1 MIAAPWGDE
10 KTGKSSFAL
19 TFPKPI
25 WHADMDFGFHRVADR
40 FKKEIDSGLIVS
52 KPYPI
57 PVQELIFSTQVGRPI
72 KGIREV
78 YEEFIHDF
86 VNDFILNPDV
96 LTGVVDTHT
105 QLWEIVRLGFLQEKQ
120 EIQLEQGL
128 KKGETLRER
137 LMPYE
142 YGEPNDRMKRIIQA
156 ARSYGKH
163 LVMVHYAKEEYKPM
177 VVDGQ
182 IKETRT
188 GKLEMD
194 SFKHIPDLS
203 DIVIQTSRNS
213 MEFFGT
219 IVLCGLD
226 IRLEGMKFRDP
237 TYQLIV
243 DALERLKG
251 G

>member
-25 WHADMDFGFHRVADR
+25 WHADMDFGFHRVTGR
-40 FKKEIDSGLIVS
+40 FKKEIESGLIVS

-57 PVQELIFSTQVGRPI
+57 PVEELMFSSQIGRPI
-72 KGIREV
+72 KGVREV
-78 YEEFIHDF
+78 YEEFLHDF
-86 VNDFILNPDV
+86 VNEFILNPDIP
-96 LTGVVDTHT
+96 TGVIDTHT

-120 EIQLEQGL
+120 ELQE
-128 KKGETLRER
+128 KGEKLRER

-177 VVDGQ
+177 LVDGT

-188 GKLEMD
+188 GKAIMD

-203 DIVIQTSRNS
+203 DIVIQTSRNGV
-213 MEFFGT
+213 EFYGEV
-219 IVLCGLD
+219 VLCGLD
-226 IRLEGMKFRDP
+226 IRMEGMKFRDP
-237 TYQLIV
+237 SYDIIV
-243 DALERLKG
+243 AALERLKG
-251 G
+251 